1 MADDL
6 CTYEVADG
14 VAVLTLNR
22 PQRNNAWNDK
32 LGNAY
37 FDRLEQADAD
47 PNVRAIVVTGA
58 GRSFCPGA
66 DMEVLTSIG
75 DGGAE
80 RAEQAARPKA
90 ARPMTHPLTVRKPLI
105 GAINGACAGLGL
117 VQAMLLDIRFAA
129 AGAKFTTAF
138 ARRGL
143 IAEHSISWTLPRVV
157 GTSVAMDL
165 LVSARVFTAEEA
177 KDLGVVN
184 HVVPADE
191 VVGAAVAYAKDLA
204 QNVSPAS
211 MATIKRQ
218 VYNHLTVPVDVAL
231 AESNDVM
238 KESLLGPDFTEG
250 VRSYLDKRLPGF
262 APLGEGTQFSWLE
275 N

>member
-37 FDRLEQADAD
+37 FDRLEQADVD

-117 VQAMLLDIRFAA
+117 VQAMLLDVRFAA

-231 AESNDVM
+231 ADSNDVM